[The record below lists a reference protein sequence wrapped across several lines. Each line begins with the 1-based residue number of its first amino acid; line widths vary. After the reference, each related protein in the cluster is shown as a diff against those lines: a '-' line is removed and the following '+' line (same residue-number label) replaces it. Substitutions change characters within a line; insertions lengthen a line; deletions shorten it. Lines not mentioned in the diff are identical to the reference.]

1 MEPERPPIP
10 HRAAQDSAQ
19 DVIAVRIARL
29 DAVGDGKTQR
39 SNVVGDDP
47 EGHVHLLLLGV
58 SGAALLWQRGTVFLA
73 AELFDLVEDR
83 AENVCLVVGD
93 FRVLKIREPSCSLNN
108 RSHPFKAHTRIN
120 VLRWQRGKGTVR
132 IGVILDED
140 VVPDLNASGVGPV
153 D

>member
-1 MEPERPPIP
+1 MEPERPPVP

-29 DAVGDGKTQR
+29 DTVGDGKTQR

-47 EGHVHLLLLGV
+47 KGHVHLLLLGV
-58 SGAALLWQRGTVFLA
+58 SGAALLRQRGTVFLA

-93 FRVLKIREPSCSLNN
+93 FRVLKIRESTGSLDD
-108 RSHPFKAHTRIN
+108 RSHPLKAHARIH
-120 VLRWQRGKGTVR
+120 VLRRQRGKGTVR

>member
-19 DVIAVRIARL
+19 NVIAVRVSWL
-29 DAVGDGKTQR
+29 DTVGNGETQR

-47 EGHVHLLLLGV
+47 ESHIHLLLLGV
-58 SGAALLWQRGTVFLA
+58 SGAALLRQRGSVFMA
-73 AELFDLVEDR
+73 AELFNLVEDW
-83 AENVCLVVGD
+83 AENICLVVGD
-93 FRVLKIREPSCSLNN
+93 FRVLKIREPSGSLDD
-108 RSHPFKAHTRIN
+108 RSHPLKAHTRIN

>member
-1 MEPERPPIP
+1 MEPERPPVP

-29 DAVGDGKTQR
+29 DTVGDGKTQR

-47 EGHVHLLLLGV
+47 EGHIHLLLLGV
-58 SGAALLWQRGTVFLA
+58 SGAALLRQRGSVFMA
-73 AELFDLVEDR
+73 AELFNLVEDW
-83 AENVCLVVGD
+83 AENICLVVGD

-108 RSHPFKAHTRIN
+108 RSHPLKAHTRID
-120 VLRWQRGKGTVR
+120 VLRRQRGKGTVR

-140 VVPDLNASGVGPV
+140 VVPDLDASSVGPV